1 MHSMVDFSDILEKVP
16 DWDAYYTVDELYESS
31 AKLVNDYPGQ
41 VELLNLGNS
50 GNGETID
57 CLKIGDGK
65 YNALVHGFPN
75 CEEPFGGNL
84 LDYLSY
90 ALVEYPEF
98 TEKLDYTWY
107 IIKCSDPDGAR
118 LNEGFH
124 KGPHTP
130 LNFTLNYYRTP
141 KSFTPD
147 CCFPFRFG
155 PLDLNNPVPETNAL
169 MKIMDRVPLHF
180 VSTLHMMKWGGITY
194 EVPHP
199 CPELYAPL
207 WSVARQF
214 DIFPRKRPGTTLA
227 PGIMQAAYLTPCR
240 GYLRQWAA
248 GNKNIEPLPGC
259 NIYEYGQKLNPNMF
273 IMIPE
278 CCIWHD
284 PRMWDNS
291 PSSSTLGDSF
301 KYAHERQTEVNNFS
315 LDIWNNALPDLKTTS
330 PFKVMMDEWMQ
341 PIVKKYTNVSNPPF
355 TFNPKVHARKATVAE
370 KIGIEGRD
378 DLYRMFYLGG
388 MIRTFDAEL
397 ENGGIE
403 KIAGLRA
410 DVMGKIEEYYKH
422 LNENYDVTPHPIRNL
437 VGMGIG
443 SILHSAKYA
452 KTRQP

>member
-1 MHSMVDFSDILEKVP
+1 MIDFSEILEKVP
-16 DWDAYYTVDELYESS
+16 DWDAYNTVDELHEST

-41 VELLNLGNS
+41 VELLNLGKS
-50 GNGETID
+50 SNGEIID
-57 CLKIGDGK
+57 CLKIGTGR

-84 LDYLSY
+84 LNYLSY
-90 ALVEYPEF
+90 ALVEHTEF
-98 TEKLDYTWY
+98 TEKLNYTWY
-107 IIKCSDPDGAR
+107 LIKCSDPDGAR

-130 LNFTLNYYRTP
+130 LNFTFNYYRTP
-141 KSFTPD
+141 KFFTPD

-155 PLDLNNPVPETNAL
+155 PLDLNNPVPETRAF

-207 WSVARQF
+207 WNVAKQF

-248 GNKNIEPLPGC
+248 GNRNIEPLPGC
-259 NIYEYGQKLNPNMF
+259 NIYEYGQMLNPHMF

-291 PSSSTLGDSF
+291 LSDRTLGDSF

-315 LDIWNNALPDLKTTS
+315 LDVWNRALPDLKNVS
-330 PFKVMMDEWMQ
+330 PFRTMMDERMQ

-355 TFNPKVHARKATVAE
+355 IFNPKVHARKATVAE

-397 ENGGIE
+397 DKGASE
-403 KIAGLRA
+403 KIADLREE
-410 DVMGKIEEYYKH
+410 VMGKIEEYYKF

-443 SILHSAKYA
+443 SIIHSAEYA

>member
-1 MHSMVDFSDILEKVP
+1 MIHFSEILEKVP
-16 DWDAYYTVDELYESS
+16 HWDVYYTVDELHEST
-31 AKLVNDYPGQ
+31 AKLVNDYPDQ
-41 VELLNLGNS
+41 VELLNLGKS
-50 GNGETID
+50 GNGEIID
-57 CLKIGDGK
+57 CLKIGNGK
-65 YNALVHGFPN
+65 FNALVHGFPN

-98 TEKLDYTWY
+98 TKELDYTWY

-141 KSFTPD
+141 KFFTPD

-155 PLDLNNPVPETNAL
+155 PLDLNNPVPETKAF
-169 MKIMDRVPLHF
+169 MKIMDRVPFHF

-199 CPELYAPL
+199 CPKLYAPL
-207 WSVARQF
+207 WNVAKQF

-259 NIYEYGQKLNPNMF
+259 NIYEYGQILNPHMF

-291 PSSSTLGDSF
+291 PSGNTLGDSF
-301 KYAHERQTEVNNFS
+301 QYAHERQTEVNNFS
-315 LDIWNNALPDLKTTS
+315 LNVWNKALPDLKSVS
-330 PFKVMMDEWMQ
+330 PFRVMIEKWIQ
-341 PIVKKYTNVSNPPF
+341 PIVEKYTNVSNPPF
-355 TFNPKVHARKATVAE
+355 TFNPEFHAQVATIAE
-370 KIGIEGRD
+370 KIGIEGRE

-388 MIRTFDAEL
+388 IIRTFDAEL
-397 ENGGIE
+397 EQGGSE
-403 KIAGLRA
+403 KIAALREE
-410 DVMGKIEEYYKH
+410 VMGKIQEYYKF
-422 LNENYDVTPHPIRNL
+422 LNDNYDVKPHPIRNL
-437 VGMGIG
+437 VGMSTG
-443 SILHSAKYA
+443 SIIHSARYA